1 MALPQ
6 HRKLALAT
14 ATALALLTAGLAWQA
29 SAADGGGHPAS
40 PGAGAKSDTVRSER
54 AEHGPG
60 AAGDYWTPERMR
72 AAEPAPM
79 PTAPLEGRGELRDQ
93 PQRTR

>member
-6 HRKLALAT
+6 NRKLALAT

-29 SAADGGGHPAS
+29 SAADADGSGRPAA
-40 PGAGAKSDTVRSER
+40 PGAGAKSDTVRSEP
-54 AEHGPG
+54 AEHAPG
-60 AAGDYWTPERMR
+60 AAGAYWTPERMR

-79 PTAPLEGRGELRDQ
+79 PVVPGE
-93 PQRTR
+93 

>member
-6 HRKLALAT
+6 NRKLALAT

-29 SAADGGGHPAS
+29 SAADGSGHPAS
-40 PGAGAKSDTVRSER
+40 TGAGAKSDTVSSER
-54 AEHGPG
+54 VEHGPG

-79 PTAPLEGRGELRDQ
+79 PVVPGG
-93 PQRTR
+93 

>member
-1 MALPQ
+1 MSLPQ

-29 SAADGGGHPAS
+29 AAADGGGHPAS
-40 PGAGAKSDTVRSER
+40 PGAGAKSGTVSSER
-54 AEHGPG
+54 VEHGPG

-79 PTAPLEGRGELRDQ
+79 PVVPGE
-93 PQRTR
+93 